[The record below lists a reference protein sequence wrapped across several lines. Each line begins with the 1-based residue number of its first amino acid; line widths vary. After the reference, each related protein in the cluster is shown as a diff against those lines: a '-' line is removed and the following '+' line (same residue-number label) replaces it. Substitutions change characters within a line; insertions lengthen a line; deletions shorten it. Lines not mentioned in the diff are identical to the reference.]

1 MLRKGTLALAAALA
15 SAGTLTLAAC
25 GTDATNVDGCRKIEE
40 ARCRRAQACGVDLE
54 HIKHVGTSAD
64 DALSGCIRYY
74 HEACL
79 HGTVTT
85 QDPGP
90 TAVQSCVDAVTSG
103 TCDVVKAPETT
114 NACAWMIPPAQTTT
128 DAGTTATDAAAD
140 GT

>member
-1 MLRKGTLALAAALA
+1 MLRKGTLAVSLALA
-15 SAGTLTLAAC
+15 LSGAASLAAC
-25 GTDATNVDGCRKIEE
+25 GTDATSVDGCRKIEE

-54 HIKHVGTSAD
+54 HIKHPGTSAD

-79 HGTVTT
+79 HGTVST

-103 TCDVVKAPETT
+103 TCDVVKAPETVT
-114 NACAWMIPPAQTTT
+114 ACGWMIPAPTST
-128 DAGTTATDAAAD
+128 DAGTTSDAAD
-140 GT
+140 GGA